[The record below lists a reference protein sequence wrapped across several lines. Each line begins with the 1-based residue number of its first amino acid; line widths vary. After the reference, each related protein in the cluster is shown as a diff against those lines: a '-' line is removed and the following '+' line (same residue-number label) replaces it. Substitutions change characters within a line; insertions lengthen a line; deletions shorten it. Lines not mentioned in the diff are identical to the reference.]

1 MGNSAAIRRSLLV
14 DAGLD
19 KLQVFLLDMVPG
31 DQVSVPR
38 AMEISGLEASKC
50 EAVLDALARAG
61 LMIRL
66 QHDAYVRR
74 RLELSEAKLV

>member
-1 MGNSAAIRRSLLV
+1 MKKPTVRRSLVL

-19 KLQVFLLDMVPG
+19 KLQVFLLGMVHG
-31 DQVSVPR
+31 EEVSVPR
-38 AMEISGLEASKC
+38 AMEISGLDASQC
-50 EAVLDALARAG
+50 DAVLDALARAG

-74 RLELSEAKLV
+74 SAA